1 MDDGMPE
8 LEDYDDDGMPEL
20 EGENDMRNLSRAG
33 ESLISFFFNDGVAV
47 LTSHLFYFRGS

>member
-20 EGENDMRNLSRAG
+20 EGENDLRNLSRAG

-47 LTSHLFYFRGS
+47 LTYHLFYFRGS